1 MDTIFSNITLIFKSR
16 LRRTNLC
23 RRLFHFCAWCC
34 YYFLRHQ
41 INLLSGLSWGE
52 PLPLYWP
59 SNLQKKPMTGYYSY
73 IITFITIC
81 ILSIGYH
88 ISAVCAVDAV
98 LQLYMSTPGLN
109 PWCWHWIIKMGAK
122 WSKHPGKWVNILLYT
137 LFFRTYRNE
146 ILGSFI
152 IEPILSPASLWPN
165 CLIVFLFPRINK
177 CTYCGHQGKCYL
189 NKTVKF

>member
-59 SNLQKKPMTGYYSY
+59 SNLQKKPITGYYSN

-88 ISAVCAVDAV
+88 ISAVCAVDTV

-146 ILGSFI
+146 ILGSFYYRTD
-152 IEPILSPASLWPN
+152 PKSCQPLTKLLDCFSVSQDKQMYILWSSGKMLFKQN
-165 CLIVFLFPRINK
+165 C
-177 CTYCGHQGKCYL
+177 
-189 NKTVKF
+189 